1 MPKRVMFAITGRSI
15 NGTQVFVSQAIRTCL
30 SHQADVG
37 LIVGAPGL
45 LMSEAQSMGIP
56 VWEMPSLL
64 NNNPI
69 SNYKS
74 YRAIRRLIS
83 EFAPDVISTHSSAAG
98 SAARLAAHRMGVP
111 RIIFRC
117 HGWPFSSGAPRWRVA
132 FIPVERYLARFTDAI
147 VCVSDFERQ
156 LALKHNIG
164 SPEKLSV
171 VYNGLHIDEKFT
183 ATPRM
188 NGPMRLLSVGR
199 IDNQKDPLLFVETVA
214 EIHSA
219 GLPVHATMIG
229 EGPLR
234 ADVEKAIAEKNL
246 GKHIDVPGDIPH
258 SMIPEVMASHHALVM
273 TSRWEPLG
281 RVVLE
286 AMSVGLPVVA
296 LSVGGIPEM
305 VQHGKTGLLIQHR
318 DPKQIAEEIVT
329 LLGDQHLWSL
339 VAQNGKDLLEQRFVY
354 EHVMDQYW
362 NILSGA

>member
-1 MPKRVMFAITGRSI
+1 
-15 NGTQVFVSQAIRTCL
+15 
-30 SHQADVG
+30 
-37 LIVGAPGL
+37 
-45 LMSEAQSMGIP
+45 
-56 VWEMPSLL
+56 
-64 NNNPI
+64 
-69 SNYKS
+69 
-74 YRAIRRLIS
+74 
-83 EFAPDVISTHSSAAG
+83 
-98 SAARLAAHRMGVP
+98 
-111 RIIFRC
+111 
-117 HGWPFSSGAPRWRVA
+117 
-132 FIPVERYLARFTDAI
+132 
-147 VCVSDFERQ
+147 
-156 LALKHNIG
+156 
-164 SPEKLSV
+164 
-171 VYNGLHIDEKFT
+171 
-183 ATPRM
+183 
-188 NGPMRLLSVGR
+188 
-199 IDNQKDPLLFVETVA
+199 
-214 EIHSA
+214 
-219 GLPVHATMIG
+219 MIG